1 MKKTLFISLL
11 MMISTMLFAGPFG
24 MEFGWT
30 FEEHENS
37 GAYVEY
43 MNTQQNIKG
52 YLVEP
57 PQPHSEL
64 PFYAAFIDDEY
75 GIYLIRAISDICYS
89 EYFIRTSYDML
100 KSQLTSVYG
109 DPEEVDEISWNSD
122 WDGSENFIRSILYGD
137 RVLGAVWFH
146 PYEENGAE
154 YIYLGVMPNDENE
167 AVVYLEYY
175 SWDYDA
181 VVAKFNSSAASV
193 L

>member
-1 MKKTLFISLL
+1 MKKTLLIALL
-11 MMISTMLFAGPFG
+11 MMISAMLFAGPFG
-24 MEFGWT
+24 MEFGWSL
-30 FEEHENS
+30 EELENS

-43 MNTQQNIKG
+43 MNTQQNIKA

-64 PFYAAFIDDEY
+64 PFYAVFIDDEY

-89 EYFIRTSYDML
+89 EYSIRTSYDML

-109 DPEEVDEISWNSD
+109 APEEVDEISWNSD
-122 WDGSENFIRSILYGD
+122 WDGAENFIRSILYGD
-137 RVLGAVWFH
+137 RALAAAWF
-146 PYEENGAE
+146 PLYEEDGAKD
-154 YIYLGVMPNDENE
+154 IYLAVMPNDENE
-167 AVVYLEYY
+167 AVVCLEYY

-181 VVAKFNSSAASV
+181 VEAKFNNSAASV

>member
-1 MKKTLFISLL
+1 MKKTLLIALL

-30 FEEHENS
+30 LEELENS

-64 PFYAAFIDDEY
+64 PFYAVFIDDEY

-89 EYFIRTSYDML
+89 EYSIRTSYDML

-109 DPEEVDEISWNSD
+109 NPEEIDEISWNSD
-122 WDGSENFIRSILYGD
+122 WNGAESFIRSILYGD
-137 RVLGAVWFH
+137 RVLVAAWFP

-154 YIYLGVMPNDENE
+154 DIYLGVTPNDENE
-167 AVVYLEYY
+167 AVVCLEYY

-181 VVAKFNSSAASV
+181 VEMKFNNSAASV